1 MFRQGAEAMRL
12 NQFKYL
18 IALEESGS
26 FSKAAQVLFISQPS
40 LSVAMKELEDELGF
54 EIICRSKKGITLT
67 SQGEQVLKESKIIM
81 DAVKRIQHID
91 YQENGNLKGKLRVG
105 GVPYFCD
112 VLLVDTLMNLQ
123 QQYPELL
130 IQLIEDDTDF
140 VLKAVA
146 KDNLDLGIILVSY
159 LDEADKKN
167 EIGKIKVC
175 YHKLF
180 DDQMVFVAREGHPLS
195 QQKSLTIEKV
205 LEYPFI
211 THRKSANPVTEK
223 LLQGH
228 SNSHKMLHIS
238 GFHNLRQYLLRS
250 DAVSVFPSK
259 AINKIFLSANEK
271 LQIITVND
279 FIWPCQVGWVSKK
292 EIIDL
297 SEEVFVRALKKQCS
311 MLEKRVL

>member
-1 MFRQGAEAMRL
+1 MRL

-40 LSVAMKELEDELGF
+40 LSAAMKELEDELGF
-54 EIICRSKKGITLT
+54 EIIRRSKKGITLT
-67 SQGEQVLKESKIIM
+67 PQGEQVLKEAKVIM
-81 DAVKRIQHID
+81 DAIKRIKHID
-91 YQENGNLKGKLRVG
+91 YQENGKIKGKLRVG

-130 IQLIEDDTDF
+130 IQLIEDDTDYI
-140 VLKAVA
+140 LKAVA
-146 KDNLDLGIILVSY
+146 KDNLDLGVILVSY
-159 LDEADKKN
+159 IDEADKRN
-167 EIGKIKVC
+167 EISKIKVC

-195 QQKSLTIEKV
+195 QHKGLTIEQV

-211 THRKSANPVTEK
+211 THRKAANPVTEK

-250 DAVSVFPSK
+250 DAISAFPSK
-259 AINKIFLSANEK
+259 AIDKIFLSSNEK
-271 LQIITVND
+271 LQIITVDD

-292 EIIDL
+292 ENSNL
-297 SEEVFVRALKKQCS
+297 SEEIFVHALKKQCS
-311 MLEKRVL
+311 VLEKRVL